1 MKKVLIFD
9 ECYTESL
16 DLEKAINEYIDKYK
30 INVVDIKIN
39 PVTEGYIVRDSYDSK
54 NGEDIKGADR
64 ARKAIR
70 FLPQNS
76 SVPT

>member
-9 ECYTESL
+9 DCYTESL
-16 DLEKAINEYIDKYK
+16 DLEKAINDYIDKYK

-54 NGEDIKGADR
+54 NDEDIKNIESCLFWTATV
-64 ARKAIR
+64 IYEE
-70 FLPQNS
+70 
-76 SVPT
+76 